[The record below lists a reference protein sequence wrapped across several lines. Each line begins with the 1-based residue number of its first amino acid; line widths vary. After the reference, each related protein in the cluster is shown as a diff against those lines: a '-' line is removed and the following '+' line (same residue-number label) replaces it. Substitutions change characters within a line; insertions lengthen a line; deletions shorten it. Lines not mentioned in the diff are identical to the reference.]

1 MTQPERTAL
10 AWRRTGLSAGVVCLV
25 LALTLVRLN
34 LAYLAIGAAAL
45 TVITTV
51 LAMRHFPDGAPLT
64 REYVWP
70 ALTRLVGVVAA
81 VALVGLVAAVLVATR

>member
-25 LALTLVRLN
+25 LAITLVRID

-45 TVITTV
+45 AVITTV
-51 LAMRHFPDGAPLT
+51 LAMQHFPDGAQLT
-64 REYVWP
+64 REYAWP
-70 ALTRLVGVVAA
+70 ALTRLVGVVVA
-81 VALVGLVAAVLVATR
+81 VALLGVVAAVLVATR